1 MASLDIHIEAP
12 PDKYWHKRRT
22 HYDVDTERSRVR
34 LSKSIPGRYHDG
46 HADYDEVGV
55 LLITWQDDDMYCKE
69 KEVDR
74 LRDVFKNQFRF
85 NTETF
90 EIPSDRSASALCL
103 KISDFAYRYDHPKKL
118 SIIYYGGHA
127 DFVEEKMEKHRHS
140 QGGLQIFAN
149 QRNNDPSAF
158 FNECIHSLNI
168 PDADIFLVID
178 CCHAAQAF
186 ARQEVGKRK
195 FELLSSTPPDKRARG
210 PSQGSFT
217 KAFTDL
223 LEHLLKDFPQGFS
236 TSKLYREIYFQQH
249 TTLKPFLFDQSP
261 FDFGKIWLRPMSPD
275 EKPSLKNDPGSESRA
290 TIDLRLHMTKMPDQ
304 LMVSELAKAMQYL
317 PYVEELQF
325 EDLRAPDAQLA
336 EFIVGLNKARVL
348 KPLVAKLRRRLAVKR
363 MKQQGIDVSPS
374 SAPAPHKSPLNT
386 RPRNSPLY
394 DWSASV
400 AEFKDG
406 TEMRVD
412 GSTAPALPTVPEGV
426 EPLEKPHTLE
436 EAKPHSFGGLFTYA
450 FVLDV
455 SEIRNFVATR
465 EQILFHRSFV
475 GMHRKFFFFLSL
487 VFLSY
492 AITIRWARGPFV

>member
-1 MASLDIHIEAP
+1 MEN
-12 PDKYWHKRRT
+12 
-22 HYDVDTERSRVR
+22 
-34 LSKSIPGRYHDG
+34 
-46 HADYDEVGV
+46 
-55 LLITWQDDDMYCKE
+55 LLNFI
-69 KEVDR
+69 R
-74 LRDVFKNQFRF
+74 
-85 NTETF
+85 
-90 EIPSDRSASALCL
+90 
-103 KISDFAYRYDHPKKL
+103 
-118 SIIYYGGHA
+118 
-127 DFVEEKMEKHRHS
+127 
-140 QGGLQIFAN
+140 N

-261 FDFGKIWLRPMSPD
+261 FDFGKIWLRPMNPD
-275 EKPSLKNDPGSESRA
+275 EKPSLKNHSGSESRA

-363 MKQQGIDVSPS
+363 MKQQGIDVSPG

-400 AEFKDG
+400 AEFEDG

-412 GSTAPALPTVPEGV
+412 GSTAPVLPTVPEGV
-426 EPLEKPHTLE
+426 EPLEKPHTLG

>member
-1 MASLDIHIEAP
+1 MEN
-12 PDKYWHKRRT
+12 
-22 HYDVDTERSRVR
+22 
-34 LSKSIPGRYHDG
+34 
-46 HADYDEVGV
+46 
-55 LLITWQDDDMYCKE
+55 LLNFI
-69 KEVDR
+69 R
-74 LRDVFKNQFRF
+74 
-85 NTETF
+85 
-90 EIPSDRSASALCL
+90 
-103 KISDFAYRYDHPKKL
+103 
-118 SIIYYGGHA
+118 
-127 DFVEEKMEKHRHS
+127 
-140 QGGLQIFAN
+140 N

-168 PDADIFLVID
+168 PDADIFLIID
-178 CCHAAQAF
+178 CCYAAQAF
-186 ARQEVGKRK
+186 TRQEVGKRK

-236 TSKLYREIYFQQH
+236 TSKLYREIYFRQH
-249 TTLKPFLFDQSP
+249 PTLKPFLFDQSP
-261 FDFGKIWLRPMSPD
+261 FGFGKIWLRPMNPD
-275 EKPSLKNDPGSESRA
+275 AKPPLKDDSGSEPRA

-304 LMVSELAKAMQYL
+304 LMVSELAKALQYL

-325 EDLRAPDAQLA
+325 KDLRAPDAQLT

-348 KPLVAKLRRRLAVKR
+348 KPLVAELRRRLAVRR
-363 MKQQGIDVSPS
+363 MKQQGIDVSPG
-374 SAPAPHKSPLNT
+374 SAPAPHNSPLNAC
-386 RPRNSPLY
+386 PRNSPLY

-412 GSTAPALPTVPEGV
+412 GSTAPALPAVPEGV
-426 EPLEKPHTLE
+426 ESLEKPHTLK
-436 EAKPHSFGGLFTYA
+436 EAKPHSFGGLFSYA

-455 SEIRNFVATR
+455 SKIRSFVAAR
-465 EQILFHRSFV
+465 EQILFHRSLA

-492 AITIRWARGPFV
+492 VVVIRWARGPFV